1 MPHGGYH
8 GYVSGL
14 GQSSSTGSTGG
25 PAGMGSPPPKKK
37 KINPYKQAA
46 QSMQSAGISS
56 LSGTTTSDKK
66 GKEAKKIQETFT
78 QNNQNNNNNNNTT
91 VSSVGL
97 GKPPKDKKKTKK
109 TIKKKNR
116 YGIFELPEDFNSIK
130 TKIVGALDSS
140 ANFAMNSAAQRFGV
154 NNYGSLDW
162 DRRNAHQH
170 LIWSALNPTGATLHE
185 FLDTATSQT
194 YDNQDYHNNE
204 LRTEVLNR
212 AKEIDARK
220 GLLPNIKKPSD
231 SSIEQAAFD
240 MVKEQE
246 NRLANGLPQS
256 PVLPWIDITKPMG
269 NLYAI
274 TDVQPYGYGQAQAG
288 TVEQPKIDIQNI
300 MDETGL
306 ILGDTYEEIL
316 DKLEEGKDAV
326 LGKASEIT
334 GLKEDTIERGVERLI
349 EGEPLF
355 KYNFEAPWGG
365 VGTVTIDPLTQ
376 EGGVFINW
384 GIGGN

>member
-1 MPHGGYH
+1 
-8 GYVSGL
+8 
-14 GQSSSTGSTGG
+14 
-25 PAGMGSPPPKKK
+25 
-37 KINPYKQAA
+37 
-46 QSMQSAGISS
+46 
-56 LSGTTTSDKK
+56 
-66 GKEAKKIQETFT
+66 
-78 QNNQNNNNNNNTT
+78 
-91 VSSVGL
+91 
-97 GKPPKDKKKTKK
+97 
-109 TIKKKNR
+109 
-116 YGIFELPEDFNSIK
+116 
-130 TKIVGALDSS
+130 
-140 ANFAMNSAAQRFGV
+140 MNSAAQRFGV

-162 DRRNAHQH
+162 DKRNAHQH

-194 YDNQDYHNNE
+194 YDNQDYHNNK

-256 PVLPWIDITKPMG
+256 PVLPWIDVTKPMG

-274 TDVQPYGYGQAQAG
+274 TDVQPYGQAQAE
-288 TVEQPKIDIQNI
+288 TVEQPKIDIRNI

-306 ILGDTYEEIL
+306 ILGDKYEEIIN
-316 DKLEEGKDAV
+316 KLEDGKDAV

-334 GLKEDTIERGVERLI
+334 GLEEDTIERGVERLI